1 MKITRT
7 GVCAC
12 GYSRTVGWAVPVLI
26 VSGLLFSGCQGAP
39 STLSP
44 RGPAAARLAD
54 LWWVLF
60 SVAAVVF
67 VIVMG
72 LLTYALFRSRG
83 NGGRT
88 ALGEGRTFVTV
99 GGAVVP
105 ALILTGVMIYTVD
118 VQRAISVPRDEP
130 ALIIEI
136 VGHQWWWE
144 VTYPDY
150 GFTTANEIH
159 IPVGEPVLLKLTSA
173 DVIHSFW
180 APQLQAKLDLLP
192 GQTNTTWI
200 SADSAGI
207 FRTECAEFCGLQHAH
222 MGMMIVA
229 EPVEQL
235 TDWLAGQQE
244 LPEIVTDDPV
254 LLEGQQVFMG
264 SACVYCHTI
273 RGSTATGKVGPD
285 LTHLASRLTIG
296 AGMFPNNRGHLA
308 GWILDSQA
316 LKPGNEMPSV
326 YLDPTSLHALL
337 RYLESLE

>member
-1 MKITRT
+1 MKRTRT
-7 GVCAC
+7 GICALDF
-12 GYSRTVGWAVPVLI
+12 GRAVGWVLPVL
-26 VSGLLFSGCQGAP
+26 VASALLLSGCQAAP

-44 RGPAAARLAD
+44 RGPAAERLAD

-67 VIVMG
+67 VLVMG
-72 LLTYALFRSRG
+72 LLTYALFRSRRSDG
-83 NGGRT
+83 HT

-99 GGAVVP
+99 GGALIP

-118 VQRAISVPRDEP
+118 VQRAISVPREEP
-130 ALIIEI
+130 ALVIEI

-200 SADSAGI
+200 SADSAGV
-207 FRTECAEFCGLQHAH
+207 FRAECAEFCGLQHAH

-235 TDWLAGQQE
+235 TDRLAGQQE
-244 LPEIVTDDPV
+244 IPEIVTDDPV

-285 LTHLASRLTIG
+285 LTHLPVASRSAPACSPTTAAISP
-296 AGMFPNNRGHLA
+296 AGFSIPR
-308 GWILDSQA
+308 
-316 LKPGNEMPSV
+316 P
-326 YLDPTSLHALL
+326 
-337 RYLESLE
+337 